1 MYFEGEPVE
10 AYEGES
16 VAVALYAIGVDVY
29 SWSPKL
35 GRPRGPF
42 CMIGKCSSCFMTVNG
57 VPNVRTCRMP
67 VREGL
72 VIERQRGW
80 GRLPVEAST
89 SVEQDVSSEKLE
101 ADLLIVGGGPA
112 GLAAAIEAAS

>member
-29 SWSPKL
+29 SWSPRL

-42 CMIGKCSSCFMTVNG
+42 
-57 VPNVRTCRMP
+57 
-67 VREGL
+67 
-72 VIERQRGW
+72 
-80 GRLPVEAST
+80 
-89 SVEQDVSSEKLE
+89 
-101 ADLLIVGGGPA
+101 
-112 GLAAAIEAAS
+112 